1 MYFRRGSL
9 RAIACL
15 AACAALLAAQE
26 GPQTGSGE
34 SVAKPRKPAGEST
47 DTTAGPKI
55 PSKFEKNKNGPPE
68 DTATFRSEGVTVSVD
83 IAILDNK
90 GNFIPGIPRGNF
102 RVLEDSVPQQIS
114 TFSLGEAP
122 MTVAM
127 IVEFSGL
134 FQQYY
139 TSSWF
144 QTLTASWGFLDTLK
158 PEDYI
163 AIVAYDMHTE
173 ILCDFTTD
181 KKEAYQAMRRLQAP
195 GFSEANLFDALS
207 DTAKRMQDIEGRKA
221 IVLVSSGIDTFSKTN
236 FDKTRKTL
244 QEAGVPVYAIGLM
257 QTMRE
262 LADAYGGMGALQRM
276 DFLQADNE
284 MSTFAKET
292 GGKAFFPRFN
302 GEFPSIFSAIS
313 EALRHQY
320 TITYVPN
327 NQARDGKFRKIK
339 VDLVNPQGEPLKIT
353 VNGKPV
359 KYQILA
365 KAGYTAPRVVE

>member
-163 AIVAYDMHTE
+163 AIVA
-173 ILCDFTTD
+173 
-181 KKEAYQAMRRLQAP
+181 
-195 GFSEANLFDALS
+195 
-207 DTAKRMQDIEGRKA
+207 
-221 IVLVSSGIDTFSKTN
+221 
-236 FDKTRKTL
+236 
-244 QEAGVPVYAIGLM
+244 
-257 QTMRE
+257 
-262 LADAYGGMGALQRM
+262 
-276 DFLQADNE
+276 
-284 MSTFAKET
+284 
-292 GGKAFFPRFN
+292 
-302 GEFPSIFSAIS
+302 
-313 EALRHQY
+313 
-320 TITYVPN
+320 
-327 NQARDGKFRKIK
+327 
-339 VDLVNPQGEPLKIT
+339 
-353 VNGKPV
+353 
-359 KYQILA
+359 
-365 KAGYTAPRVVE
+365 